1 MKTEQIRID
10 FDQARQVLDS
20 YISDPQTW
28 ARLEQAGDLLV
39 GCLKAG
45 GKILSCGNGG
55 SMCDAMHFAE
65 ELTGRYHED
74 RKPLPALAISDPSHI
89 TCVGNDLGFEQ
100 VFSRTVKALGKPGD
114 VLVAIT
120 TSGRSP
126 NVIQA
131 LESARAAGMKT
142 IGLTGKSGSEMSAI
156 CDVLITVPFIGHSDR
171 IQEIHMIILHALVH
185 YIEIG
190 LTL

>member
-1 MKTEQIRID
+1 MKIEQIRLD
-10 FDQARQVLDS
+10 FEQARQVLDS

-28 ARLEQAGDLLV
+28 TRLEQAGDLLV

-131 LESARAAGMKT
+131 LESARSAGMKT
-142 IGLTGKSGSEMSAI
+142 IGLTGKSGNGISAY

>member
-1 MKTEQIRID
+1 MKIEQIRLD
-10 FDQARQVLDS
+10 FEQARQVLDS

-28 ARLEQAGDLLV
+28 TRLEQAGDLLV

-126 NVIQA
+126 DVIQA
-131 LESARAAGMKT
+131 LESARSAGMKT
-142 IGLTGKSGSEMSAI
+142 IGLTGKSGNGISAY